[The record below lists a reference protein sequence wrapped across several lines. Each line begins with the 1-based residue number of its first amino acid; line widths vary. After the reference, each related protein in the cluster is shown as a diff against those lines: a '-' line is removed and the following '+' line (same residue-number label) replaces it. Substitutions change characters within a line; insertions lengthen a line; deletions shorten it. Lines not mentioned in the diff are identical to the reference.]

1 MDGRELEENG
11 SVRGT
16 WKGGDLEGRGPGGEG
31 SWKRGELEGR
41 INGREWTRALKKAG
55 GEVSWKGGE
64 GSYRDSDR
72 EGG

>member
-1 MDGRELEENG
+1 MDGNGQEL
-11 SVRGT
+11 
-16 WKGGDLEGRGPGGEG
+16 K
-31 SWKRGELEGR
+31 
-41 INGREWTRALKKAG
+41 KKAG

>member
-1 MDGRELEENG
+1 MIPGRDERGAEVDG

-41 INGREWTRALKKAG
+41 VGKGSCQLEGRGAGREDKWTEMNKQ
-55 GEVSWKGGE
+55 E
-64 GSYRDSDR
+64 GR
-72 EGG
+72 